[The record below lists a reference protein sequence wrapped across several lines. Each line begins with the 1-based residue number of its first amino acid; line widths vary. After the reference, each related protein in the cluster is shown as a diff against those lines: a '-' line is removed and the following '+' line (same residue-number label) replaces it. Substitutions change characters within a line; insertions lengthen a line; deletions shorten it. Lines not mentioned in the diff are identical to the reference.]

1 MTRVMLM
8 EQLKAFTEETIRD
21 LLLPVPPPEYVEDS
35 VESVAEYDETE
46 SGLSETVAEQ
56 PPRAAQVFLT
66 ALPERNSA
74 TKEAPYVLH
83 QILKSTDICRPG
95 ELPATTIVARTV
107 FCVYHEN
114 GQEGGMVLLNLMER
128 LRIALL
134 RQGVV
139 GKQFKLDL
147 SAGVETV
154 VYPDTGPPPRGT
166 APYYLG
172 EMITTWKTIFIERE
186 VNYGKKGYSNI
197 RESGPGCDQ
206 IGSGAVHGQY
216 GAGHRTGGSEK

>member
-1 MTRVMLM
+1 MWP
-8 EQLKAFTEETIRD
+8 
-21 LLLPVPPPEYVEDS
+21 LLPVPPPECVEDI
-35 VESVAEYDETE
+35 VENVAESDEAE
-46 SGLSETVAEQ
+46 SAPAEDAAEQ

-66 ALPERNSA
+66 ALPERSSA

-83 QILKSTDICRPG
+83 QILKSTDIRLPG

-107 FCVYHEN
+107 FCVYHED
-114 GQEGGMVLLNLMER
+114 GQEGGMILLNLMER

-134 RQGVV
+134 RQHVL

-147 SAGVETV
+147 SAGVETL

-172 EMITTWKTIFIERE
+172 EMITTWKTLFVERE

-197 RESGPGCDQ
+197 RGSSPGPGCDR
-206 IGSGAVHGQY
+206 IGPGAAHGQY
-216 GAGHRTGGSEK
+216 GTGAERAEE